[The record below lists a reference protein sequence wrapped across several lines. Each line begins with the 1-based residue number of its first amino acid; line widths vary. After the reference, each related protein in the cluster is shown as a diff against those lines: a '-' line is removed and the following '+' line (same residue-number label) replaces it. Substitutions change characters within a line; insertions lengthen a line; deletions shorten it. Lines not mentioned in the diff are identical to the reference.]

1 MFSIDNED
9 CDNILYFLVYKKI
22 EYPGDG
28 CCAEKWL
35 LFLIKTINWFPPGVL
50 SIRGIDNNTPYDIL
64 NDEHAGM
71 EWFNQGAKLF
81 RPH

>member
-1 MFSIDNED
+1 MKILDIAIQRHSAIMFSIDNED

-35 LFLIKTINWFPPGVL
+35 LFLIKTIN
-50 SIRGIDNNTPYDIL
+50 
-64 NDEHAGM
+64 
-71 EWFNQGAKLF
+71 
-81 RPH
+81 